1 MIDQLHQR
9 WYTKLVFNLLYSGDL
24 SVLDSNWNRTG
35 SDLVLVGH
43 CCAVSIGSVRVLG
56 GLSNNHSCGGG
67 GGVCGL
73 ALSIASLQTF
83 GHIHYFLKSCE

>member
-24 SVLDSNWNRTG
+24 SVLDSNWKRIG

-43 CCAVSIGSVRVLG
+43 CCAVSIGSVRVLE
-56 GLSNNHSCGGG
+56 GLSNNHSCVVVGGRRCVWTSNCVLPHYRPLG
-67 GGVCGL
+67 M
-73 ALSIASLQTF
+73 SITF
-83 GHIHYFLKSCE
+83 